1 MIFSIPIN
9 IKLSEQ
15 QFYEFFN
22 FCSEYKHLIYDLY
35 FTCRMPPFV
44 QDAMGDIIVDD
55 PYRPVENALH
65 IQDTLGIKISAT
77 FNNIQ
82 VKPSQANLDLFIKNF
97 TQLYESGVRIA
108 TIPHTHWMATGQIQK
123 AFPELLVK
131 NTILRNVTRPNEIA
145 KLAEA
150 GFHYI
155 NIDRDLMRD
164 RDTLIRMKQA
174 ADKYDVILSLL
185 GNEGCIG
192 NCPMMDEHYQ
202 FNNSRM
208 DLSKV
213 IVDEE
218 DESGK
223 HRAGARRTKGSFE
236 SSPQYFN
243 DSISRVSCPKWDYE
257 DPSTPLKTADIPPW
271 KEDWD
276 ELLNYVQV
284 FKMHGRESVPRIY
297 ETMDIIKR
305 YADNEEF
312 LYDNFDWY
320 GPEGRKKLSFL
331 DDSKPIKIWREKIK
345 NCKFDCWD
353 CNYCDQVYEAKSN
366 EQAHPLVLAVT
377 KELVDS
383 VNYHIN
389 IPTEGLSS
397 PRVQKLMFGLSTHC
411 KRFLE
416 IGSGFGTVTMAV
428 SDELEEIHCVDN
440 WSVNIQPE
448 TEERKFLTIYGGN
461 IAPPSAIGMSLPK
474 NSKELFLDNIG
485 NKKVIIHDSDIFSV
499 DISKINNID
508 LFFHD
513 GPHDNDSVRE
523 TIRYYKDCF
532 ADICILVFDDAN
544 WEGVVSGAN
553 EGIRDSGLTPMFD
566 KKMLNNVEDFS
577 QWWNGLYVVVV
588 KKA

>member
-15 QFYEFFN
+15 QFHEFFN

-35 FTCRMPPFV
+35 FTCRMPPFI

-55 PYRPVENALH
+55 PYGPVENALH
-65 IQDTLGIKISAT
+65 MQEMLGIKISAT

-82 VKPSQANLDLFIKNF
+82 VKPTQQNLDLFIENF

-174 ADKYDVILSLL
+174 ADKYDVVLSLL
-185 GNEGCIG
+185 GNEGCLG
-192 NCPMMDEHYQ
+192 NCPMMDEHYH

-213 IVDEE
+213 IVDDQE
-218 DESGK
+218 
-223 HRAGARRTKGSFE
+223 HNLARRTKGTFS

-243 DSISRVSCPKWDYE
+243 DPISRVSCPKWDYE

-284 FKMHGRESVPRIY
+284 FKMHGRESTIRMQ
-297 ETMDIIKR
+297 ETMDIVRR
-305 YADNEEF
+305 YANNEEF
-312 LYDNFDWY
+312 LYDSFDWY
-320 GPEGRKKLSFL
+320 GPEGRKKLSFV

-383 VNYHIN
+383 VHYHVN

-397 PRVQKLMFGLSTHC
+397 PKVQKLMFGLSTHC
-411 KRFLE
+411 NRFLE
-416 IGSGFGTVTMAV
+416 IGSGFGTVTMAI
-428 SDELEEIHCVDN
+428 SDDLEEIHCVDN
-440 WSVNIQPE
+440 WSIDVQPE
-448 TEERKFLTIYGGN
+448 SEDI
-461 IAPPSAIGMSLPK
+461 SLPN
-474 NSKELFLDNIG
+474 NSKDLFLKNIG
-485 NKKVIIHDSDIFSV
+485 NKKVIIHDSDIYSV
-499 DISKINNID
+499 DTSKINNID

-513 GPHDNDSVRE
+513 GPHDKENVKE

-532 ADICILVFDDAN
+532 ADVCILVFDDAN
-544 WEGVVSGAN
+544 WEGVVSGASA
-553 EGIRDSGLTPMFD
+553 GIHESGLITMYD
-566 KKMLNNVEDFS
+566 KKMLNKVEDPS
-577 QWWNGLYVVVV
+577 QWWNGLYIVVV
-588 KKA
+588 KKEDV

>member
-1 MIFSIPIN
+1 MIFSIPICP
-9 IKLSEQ
+9 KLSEQ

-44 QDAMGDIIVDD
+44 QDAMGDVIVDD
-55 PYRPVENALH
+55 PYGPVETALH

-82 VKPSQANLDLFIKNF
+82 VKPNQANLDLFIENF
-97 TQLYESGVRIA
+97 TQLYEAGIRTA

-123 AFPELLVK
+123 AFPELFVK
-131 NTILRNVTRPNEIA
+131 NTILRNVSRPNEIA

-174 ADKYDVILSLL
+174 AEKYDVILSLL

-192 NCPMMDEHYQ
+192 NCPMMDEHYH

-213 IVDEE
+213 IVDEQQQ
-218 DESGK
+218 
-223 HRAGARRTKGSFE
+223 RLARQTKGSFE
-236 SSPQYFN
+236 SAPQYFN
-243 DSISRVSCPKWDYE
+243 DPISRVSCPKWDYE

-276 ELLNYVQV
+276 DLLNYVQV
-284 FKMHGRESVPRIY
+284 FKMHGRESTIRMY
-297 ETMDIIKR
+297 ETMDIISR
-305 YADNEEF
+305 YANNEKF

-320 GPEGRKKLSFL
+320 GPEGRQKLSFV

-383 VNYHIN
+383 VNYHVN
-389 IPTEGLSS
+389 LPTEGLSS
-397 PRVQKLMFGLSTHC
+397 PKIQKLMFGLSTHC

-416 IGSGFGTVTMAV
+416 IGSGFGTVTMAI

-440 WSVNIQPE
+440 WSIDIQPE
-448 TEERKFLTIYGGN
+448 SEDI
-461 IAPPSAIGMSLPK
+461 SLPN
-474 NSKELFLDNIG
+474 NSKDLFLKNIG
-485 NKKVIIHDSDIFSV
+485 NKKIIIHDTDIYSV
-499 DISKINNID
+499 DTSKINNID

-513 GPHDNDSVRE
+513 GPHDQESVSSSV
-523 TIRYYKDCF
+523 RYYKDCF
-532 ADICILVFDDAN
+532 ADVCILVFDDAN

-553 EGIRDSGLTPMFD
+553 EGINESGLTVMYD
-566 KKMLNNVEDFS
+566 KKMLNSVENFN
-577 QWWNGLYVVVV
+577 QWWNGLYIVVV
-588 KKA
+588 KKENEIL

>member
-9 IKLSEQ
+9 PKLSEP
-15 QFYEFFN
+15 QFHDFFN
-22 FCSEYKHLIYDLY
+22 FCSEYKDLIYDLY
-35 FTCRMPPFV
+35 FTCRMPPFI
-44 QDAMGDIIVDD
+44 QDAMGDIIIND
-55 PYRPVENALH
+55 PYGPVENALH
-65 IQDTLGIKISAT
+65 MQEELGIKISAT

-82 VKPSQANLDLFIKNF
+82 VKPTQQNLDLFIQNF
-97 TQLYESGVRIA
+97 AQLYEAGIRIA

-174 ADKYDVILSLL
+174 ADKYDVVLSLL

-192 NCPMMDEHYQ
+192 NCPMMDEHYH

-208 DLSKV
+208 NMSKV
-213 IVDEE
+213 IKD
-218 DESGK
+218 DQS
-223 HRAGARRTKGSFE
+223 HPQARQTKGSFE
-236 SSPQYFN
+236 NAPQYFN
-243 DSISRVSCPKWDYE
+243 DPISRVSCPKWDYE

-284 FKMHGRESVPRIY
+284 FKMHGRESTARVY

-305 YADNEEF
+305 YANNEEF
-312 LYDNFDWY
+312 LYDSFDWY
-320 GPEGRKKLSFL
+320 GPSGRRELSFI
-331 DDSKPIKIWREKIK
+331 DNSKPINLWREKIK

-377 KELVDS
+377 YELVQS
-383 VNYHIN
+383 VNYSSTVPSDGLTSTRIQ
-389 IPTEGLSS
+389 TLMYGLS
-397 PRVQKLMFGLSTHC
+397 KHC

-416 IGSGFGTVTMAV
+416 IGSGFGHVTVSV
-428 SDELEEIHCVDN
+428 SDDLEKIHCVDN

-448 TEERKFLTIYGGN
+448 TDEFE
-461 IAPPSAIGMSLPK
+461 LPDNTK
-474 NSKELFLDNIG
+474 DLFLKHMKEC
-485 NKKVIIHDSDIFSV
+485 KKEVIIHDSDIYEV
-499 DISKINNID
+499 DTSKIKNID

-513 GPHDNDSVRE
+513 GPHDKNKVQE
-523 TIRYYKDCF
+523 AVKYYKDCF
-532 ADICILVFDDAN
+532 ADVCILVFDDAN
-544 WEGVVSGAN
+544 WEGVVEGAD
-553 EGIRDSGLTPMFD
+553 EGIKQSNLTPMYS
-566 KKMLNNVEDFS
+566 KKMLNKVEDSS
-577 QWWNGLYVVVV
+577 QWWNGLYIVVVI
-588 KKA
+588 KE

>member
-9 IKLSEQ
+9 PKLTEPE
-15 QFYEFFN
+15 FHDFFN
-22 FCSEYKHLIYDLY
+22 FCSEYKDLIYDLY
-35 FTCRMPPFV
+35 FTCRMPPFI
-44 QDAMGDIIVDD
+44 QDAMGDVIVSD
-55 PYRPVENALH
+55 PYGPVENALH
-65 IQDTLGIKISAT
+65 MQEQLGIKISAT

-82 VKPSQANLDLFIKNF
+82 VKPTQQNLDLFIQNF
-97 TQLYESGVRIA
+97 AQLYESGVRIA

-123 AFPELLVK
+123 AFPDLLVK

-174 ADKYDVILSLL
+174 ADKYDVVLSLL
-185 GNEGCIG
+185 GNEGCLG
-192 NCPMMDEHYQ
+192 NCPMMDEHYH

-208 DLSKV
+208 NMSGV
-213 IVDEE
+213 IKD
-218 DESGK
+218 DQQ
-223 HRAGARRTKGSFE
+223 HRLARRSKGSFE
-236 SSPQYFN
+236 SAPQYFN
-243 DSISRVSCPKWDYE
+243 DPISRVSCPKWDYE

-284 FKMHGRESVPRIY
+284 FKMHGRESNARVY

-305 YADNEEF
+305 YANNEEF
-312 LYDNFDWY
+312 LYDSFDWY
-320 GPEGRKKLSFL
+320 GPAGRKELSFV
-331 DDSKPIKIWREKIK
+331 DNSKPIKLWREKIK

-377 KELVDS
+377 HELVQS
-383 VNYHIN
+383 VNYHSTVPSDGLTSSRIQ
-389 IPTEGLSS
+389 TLMYGLS
-397 PRVQKLMFGLSTHC
+397 KHC

-416 IGSGFGTVTMAV
+416 IGSGFGHVTVSV
-428 SDELEEIHCVDN
+428 SDDLEEIHCVDN

-448 TEERKFLTIYGGN
+448 SNEFE
-461 IAPPSAIGMSLPK
+461 LPDNTK
-474 NSKELFLDNIG
+474 DLFL
-485 NKKVIIHDSDIFSV
+485 KHMKECEKEVIIHDSDMFEV
-499 DISKINNID
+499 DTSKIKNID

-513 GPHDNDSVRE
+513 GPHEANKVQE
-523 TIRYYKDCF
+523 AVKYYKDCF
-532 ADICILVFDDAN
+532 ADVCILVFDDAN
-544 WEGVVSGAN
+544 WEGVVEGAD
-553 EGIRDSGLTPMFD
+553 EGIKQSNLTPMYS
-566 KKMLNNVEDFS
+566 KKMLNKVEDPS
-577 QWWNGLYVVVV
+577 QWWNGLYIVVVV
-588 KKA
+588 KEPVDIKFVFEKPLTLSK